1 VEKQMFKSR
10 IAVLALG
17 LCAAAFLP
25 SVAKADSIN
34 YNFSYSGTGSFGET
48 ASGTGSFTID
58 YTTLNHPTLSAF
70 NFTDTLTEP
79 IGNFS
84 STFNYNLSDVSS
96 KLIVLSGTTA
106 NPILSYIHIG
116 TSEVSGSGNFF
127 APADFSLTY
136 LIANPGVGNTS
147 GLFLDDDTSGRTIL
161 TDPPPAVPEPATYA
175 LMATGLFGLAFFV
188 RGNRLA
194 NHA

>member
-1 VEKQMFKSR
+1 MFKSR

-70 NFTDTLTEP
+70 KFTDTLTEP
-79 IGNFS
+79 IINSS
-84 STFNYNLSDVSS
+84 STFTYGIGDVTSDSII
-96 KLIVLSGTTA
+96 LAGTLA
-106 NPILSYIHIG
+106 NPILTYIQIG
-116 TSEVSGSGNFF
+116 TSEVSGSNK
-127 APADFSLTY
+127 DFSTAAFNLTY
-136 LIANPGVGNTS
+136 VIPNPGGGNTWGPSWDDNTS
-147 GLFLDDDTSGRTIL
+147 GKTTL